1 MVFAALAVPLLRRGR
16 GDRWRVMSLAMFSFG
31 AVLLLSLSGV
41 YHLLEPGD
49 AREVLRRLDH
59 AAIFVLIAGTFTPL
73 HTIMFRGP
81 GRWGVLLLVW
91 TIAAVGISLKMVFF
105 EQMPS
110 SLGLAIYLAMGW
122 IGLYSGVSLSRR
134 YGFQFAQPILWGG
147 LAYTVGGVISVLRWP
162 ILIVDVVQAHEL
174 FHVAVLIGLGF
185 HWAFTYT
192 IADGQADRRIDCAK
206 KIP

>member
-1 MVFAALAVPLLRRGR
+1 
-16 GDRWRVMSLAMFSFG
+16 MFSFG

-41 YHLLEPGD
+41 YHLLEPSG

-59 AAIFVLIAGTFTPL
+59 AAIFVLIACTFTPL
-73 HTIMFRGP
+73 HMIMFRGI

-105 EQMPS
+105 EQMPAG
-110 SLGLAIYLAMGW
+110 LGLAIYLAMGW

-147 LAYTVGGVISVLRWP
+147 LAYTIGGVISVLRWP
-162 ILIVDVVQAHEL
+162 VLIVDVVQSHEL
-174 FHVAVLIGLGF
+174 FHVAVLIGLAF
-185 HWAFTYT
+185 HWAFIYT
-192 IADGQADRRIDCAK
+192 IADGRADRRIDCAK
-206 KIP
+206 KCPERAKIR